1 MNEVED
7 RISQRGIPSKLVR
20 GKIRDIVSE
29 YGFLVRMEE
38 DVKKGISLIKEI
50 KKNGVSLDENGLSY
64 YYETLNMLD
73 VAELILNAILIRDE
87 SRGPHLRFKNFNPP
101 FMEFLPKRP
110 EWNKYIIFYRKDGEL
125 KYEIKEPI
133 RPNFKPEEEEK

>member
-20 GKIRDIVSE
+20 EKIRDIVSE

-87 SRGPHLRFKNFNPP
+87 S
-101 FMEFLPKRP
+101 
-110 EWNKYIIFYRKDGEL
+110 
-125 KYEIKEPI
+125 
-133 RPNFKPEEEEK
+133 

>member
-1 MNEVED
+1 LNEVED

-20 GKIRDIVSE
+20 EKIRDIVSE

-87 SRGPHLRFKNFNPP
+87 S
-101 FMEFLPKRP
+101 
-110 EWNKYIIFYRKDGEL
+110 
-125 KYEIKEPI
+125 
-133 RPNFKPEEEEK
+133 